1 MACAALAALWLAV
14 LVFCTLC
21 FALDSAKCR
30 VFTGARHCTTCRTA
44 AKLQNCVG
52 PRFWV
57 AFEVLSF
64 LGQKIA
70 GCIVSIVPCNRDNM
84 QLFWN
89 GPQRDSCKTYL
100 FQVSRYFK
108 ICQKKKVC
116 RGFCNDLWQVCGY
129 YMLIWLICIFSWF
142 LLQIR
147 VWELWKCKNADATTH
162 ISEWLRRPRR
172 LRVCQWFTDQI
183 ISGIFQFF
191 VEFSRWKCSDGRSGR
206 IPTFDEVEAG
216 DVRSLKATEGHW
228 RPLKAWSIKIEIDRR
243 NMKEGYFFF

>member
-1 MACAALAALWLAV
+1 MDRNEILAKHI
-14 LVFCTLC
+14 C
-21 FALDSAKCR
+21 FKFQGIS
-30 VFTGARHCTTCRTA
+30 
-44 AKLQNCVG
+44 
-52 PRFWV
+52 RF
-57 AFEVLSF
+57 A
-64 LGQKIA
+64 
-70 GCIVSIVPCNRDNM
+70 
-84 QLFWN
+84 
-89 GPQRDSCKTYL
+89 
-100 FQVSRYFK
+100 
-108 ICQKKKVC
+108 KKKVC

-243 NMKEGYFFF
+243 NMKEGYFFSNYY